1 MRINA
6 MAVYNIHEAK
16 TQLSKLI
23 ALAEQGDEVVIA
35 RDGLPIVRLSALSVA
50 LPRPRVFGQFN
61 GMMSDTEI
69 DALFSPEA
77 EAEILDMFEES
88 ALKPILPP
96 RSIRSPAAAE

>member
-1 MRINA
+1 MV
-6 MAVYNIHEAK
+6 VYNIHEAK

-61 GMMSDTEI
+61 GMMSDAEI

-88 ALKPILPP
+88 ASKPILPP

>member
-1 MRINA
+1 

-35 RDGLPIVRLSALSVA
+35 RDGLPIVRLSALSLA
-50 LPRPRVFGQFN
+50 LPKPRVFGQFN
-61 GMMSDTEI
+61 GMVSDAEI

-77 EAEILDMFEES
+77 KAEILDMFEES
-88 ALKPILPP
+88 ASKPILPP
-96 RSIRSPAAAE
+96 SPAQSQAAE